1 METEKPLNRRK
12 DDRCF
17 INEIPLEN
25 IGAIVEVSK
34 NGLKIKKNP
43 GFIVE
48 NPTIKFMVATL
59 EIKAEVRW
67 EDKTFLGLQSTS
79 ALSNPAFLSKRVKT
93 ATEVIAPPQ
102 MKINPD
108 KAIGQYKKDEGL
120 ISVINLL
127 MEVDS
132 PEPDIRKIA
141 VYIEE
146 INKLQEEEKKAA
158 MKKGEEEAEKTN
170 GLKTLKEELIAGA
183 ISLQARDETEEMEID
198 FAISILGIDNVRE
211 IVRDHARKR
220 FFQSETVLPLFKN
233 YETFNVL
240 KSVVFKS
247 LCRFFGLLD
256 IQPEGSTLLSFET
269 AGVDI
274 LIKESSGILDTYY
287 KSPSRLYAEV
297 SRMYEKAFFGVDPL
311 QINQHY
317 FEKVLRAFRELFN
330 GYVLAQYSLNP
341 HYFPSEDLKISLSKN
356 GLIFSNLAYLTFL
369 TVQFLMDKDRQSGF
383 VLSKRLEGRG
393 MDDRKIDR
401 FLDQSVEDTKT
412 ILRDLK
418 VKGGL
423 SHPLLLGDLISIES
437 FLGKDVRFEYLLSSF
452 RKFSRGQI
460 KRMALRYEDSA
471 YAHFILGKLMNSD
484 SLDLSVKTLCVV
496 PCRNVSDDQWY
507 VKDFDYFDLLV
518 FKEINKLPATH
529 LSAFLRLW
537 NSFEGQ
543 MIATFSYLDFLD
555 SSNSPMHAV
564 FKNYIVDFPS
574 YFFNDAV
581 YEKMIDHTLQYLRPY
596 LGNQSIDR
604 SRYKTE
610 VYTMNHIKADILL
623 TKEIS

>member
-1 METEKPLNRRK
+1 METKKPLNRRK
-12 DDRCF
+12 DDRYF

-34 NGLKIKKNP
+34 NGLKIKKTP
-43 GFIVE
+43 GFTVE
-48 NPTIKFMVATL
+48 NPAIKFLVSTL

-67 EDKTFLGLQSTS
+67 EDKIFLGLQSIS
-79 ALSNPAFLSKRVKT
+79 ALSNPAFLSKKVKI

-102 MKINPD
+102 MKIHPD

-120 ISVINLL
+120 ISMINLL

-132 PEPDIRKIA
+132 PDPDIRKIA
-141 VYIEE
+141 IYIEE
-146 INKLQEEEKKAA
+146 ISNLQEEEKKSAI
-158 MKKGEEEAEKTN
+158 KGEEEAEKN
-170 GLKTLKEELIAGA
+170 NDLKSCKEELISRA
-183 ISLQARDETEEMEID
+183 IGLQARDETEEIEIN

-211 IVRDHARKR
+211 IVQDHARKR
-220 FFQSETVLPLFKN
+220 FFQSETALPLFEN

-247 LCRFFGLLD
+247 LCRFFRLLD

-287 KSPSRLYAEV
+287 KSPSRLYSEV

-317 FEKVLRAFRELFN
+317 FEKVLRTFGELFY
-330 GYVLAQYSLNP
+330 GYVLAHYTLNP

-369 TVQFLMDKDRQSGF
+369 TVQFLMDKDRESGF
-383 VLSKRLEGRG
+383 VLSKRLRGRG
-393 MDDRKIDR
+393 MDDRMIDK
-401 FLDQSVEDTKT
+401 FLDQSVMDTKA

-418 VKGGL
+418 LKGGL
-423 SHPLLLGDLISIES
+423 SQPLLPDDLIPIENY
-437 FLGKDVRFEYLLSSF
+437 LGKDVRFEYLVQSF
-452 RKFSRGQI
+452 RNFSRGQI
-460 KRMALRYEDSA
+460 KRMALRYEDPA
-471 YAHFILGKLMNSD
+471 YAHFILGKLMSSD
-484 SLDLSVKTLCVV
+484 SLGLSVKTLCVV
-496 PCRNVSDDQWY
+496 PCGNVSNDQWY
-507 VKDFDYFDLLV
+507 SKDFDYFDLLV
-518 FKEINKLPATH
+518 FKEINKLPAAH
-529 LSAFLRLW
+529 LSAFLKLW

-543 MIATFSYLDFLD
+543 IIATFNHLDFLD
-555 SSNSPMHAV
+555 SPNAPVHAV

-574 YFFNDAV
+574 CFFNDSV
-581 YEKMIDHTLQYLRPY
+581 YEKMIDHTLHYLRPY
-596 LGNQSIDR
+596 LGGQTVDR

-623 TKEIS
+623 TKEIY